1 MFKITYFKKSYI
13 FSKYHFS
20 KKKSHL
26 KSPFFTNITFSKY
39 HFSLKSHYLKHQNKV
54 NLWRKIVI
62 LPQCDLLKPNL
73 GQIAPLWTHNF
84 QSLFS
89 AEDQNQQ
96 PTLFSNSRFTRK
108 QEKTLKKVMTV
119 GVHWWFQD
127 RFLPLRIFV
136 PSTRLK
142 LPTLWW
148 FFPWN

>member
-1 MFKITYFKKSYI
+1 MFKITYFKKFT
-13 FSKYHFS
+13 FSKSHISRNHIFEIS
-20 KKKSHL
+20 FFKKSHS

-127 RFLPLRIFV
+127 RFLLLLLREFLFPL
-136 PSTRLK
+136 LD
-142 LPTLWW
+142 
-148 FFPWN
+148 